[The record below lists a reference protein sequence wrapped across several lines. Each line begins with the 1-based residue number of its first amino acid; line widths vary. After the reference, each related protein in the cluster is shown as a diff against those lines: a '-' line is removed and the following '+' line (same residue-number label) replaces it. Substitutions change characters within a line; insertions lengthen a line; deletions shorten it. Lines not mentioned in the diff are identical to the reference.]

1 MKASCGN
8 DQCAVEHAETEGKVV
23 RVILL
28 GPPGAG
34 KGTQATRLAERFTIP
49 HISTGDILRQN
60 VRDQTLL
67 GSEAKRFM
75 DAGDLVPDEVIIGM
89 VAERVAQDDATDGF
103 LFDGF
108 PRTVPQAEA
117 LEQILVSQGTPL
129 DIVLRLAVPRVEVIR
144 RLTGRRTC
152 DGCGRIFHLVYD
164 PPRDVS
170 TCDACS
176 GTLLQRDDDREDVV
190 LNRLEV
196 YAAQTEPLEHFY
208 WERGL
213 LRDVEAVATPD
224 TVFASAVSVME
235 KIPR

>member
-1 MKASCGN
+1 M
-8 DQCAVEHAETEGKVV
+8 

-34 KGTQATRLAERFTIP
+34 KGTQAVVISAAASIP
-49 HISTGDILRQN
+49 HISTGDILRAN
-60 VRDQTLL
+60 VSEGTEL
-67 GSEAKRFM
+67 GQQARSYM

-89 VAERVAQDDATDGF
+89 VGDRLDEDDAGDGF

-117 LEQILVSQGTPL
+117 LEQLLIDRQTPL
-129 DIVLRLAVPRVEVIR
+129 DVVLRLAVPVDEVVS

-152 DGCGRIFHLVYD
+152 ADCGRIFHVEFT
-164 PPRDVS
+164 PPANPDV
-170 TCDACS
+170 CDDCGGAL
-176 GTLLQRDDDREDVV
+176 TQRDDDTEDVV

-196 YAAQTEPLEHFY
+196 YRSQTEPLEQFY

-213 LRDVEAVATPD
+213 LRDVEAVGPVD
-224 TVFASAVSVME
+224 EVSARARAILGE
-235 KIPR
+235 FGPLE

>member
-1 MKASCGN
+1 
-8 DQCAVEHAETEGKVV
+8 V
-23 RVILL
+23 RIILL

-34 KGTQATRLAERFTIP
+34 KGTQAMRIAEAFAIP
-49 HISTGDILRQN
+49 HISTGDILRAN
-60 VRDQTLL
+60 VREGTEL
-67 GSEAKRFM
+67 GTEAKRYM

-89 VAERVAQDDATDGF
+89 VADRVAQDDAQAGF

-117 LEQILVSQGTPL
+117 LESLLVDRGAPL
-129 DIVLRLAVPRVEVIR
+129 DAVLRLAVPKSEVLV

-152 DGCGRIFHLVYD
+152 ADCGRIYHLAYD
-164 PPRDVS
+164 PPDDPER
-170 TCDACS
+170 CDDCGGA
-176 GTLLQRDDDREDVV
+176 LLHRDDDREDVV

-213 LRDVEAVATPD
+213 LRDVEAVGSMD
-224 TVFASAVSVME
+224 EVYRSAHAVLSAYVE
-235 KIPR
+235 PGEGGNA